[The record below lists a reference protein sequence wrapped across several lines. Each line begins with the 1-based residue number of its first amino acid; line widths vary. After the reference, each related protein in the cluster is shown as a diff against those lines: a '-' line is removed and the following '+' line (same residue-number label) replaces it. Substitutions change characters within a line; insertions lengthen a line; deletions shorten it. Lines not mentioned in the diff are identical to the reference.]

1 MYHFNLQPSEV
12 LFHLFLK
19 YHTPSPPPCS
29 YLYFVRI
36 KAEGG
41 EGGHV
46 LIIVTRPLFRA
57 RCVGIRTRAAAQVN
71 RCWTFL
77 CLRRCDR
84 PHTGSV

>member
-1 MYHFNLQPSEV
+1 MILFEMYHFNLQPSEV

-19 YHTPSPPPCS
+19 YHTPSPPPPS

-46 LIIVTRPLFRA
+46 LSIGTRPALQGTLCRYPDA
-57 RCVGIRTRAAAQVN
+57 GRCSGKQMLNFSLPPPV
-71 RCWTFL
+71 
-77 CLRRCDR
+77 
-84 PHTGSV
+84 

>member
-46 LIIVTRPLFRA
+46 LSIGTRPALQGTLCRYPDA
-57 RCVGIRTRAAAQVN
+57 GRCSGKQMLNFSLPPPV
-71 RCWTFL
+71 
-77 CLRRCDR
+77 
-84 PHTGSV
+84 